1 MVAPFASIAWG
12 GAGYSVQSDVW
23 SQLAIQA
30 LGVLAAAVWCG
41 IVTLTL
47 LYVLQKTVGIRVAEE
62 QESEGLDLAEHGERS
77 YIN

>member
-1 MVAPFASIAWG
+1 MLFRS
-12 GAGYSVQSDVW
+12 QNDFW
-23 SQLAIQA
+23 SQLAIQG
-30 LGVLAAAVWCG
+30 LGVLAVAVWCG

-47 LYVLQKTVGIRVAEE
+47 LYVLQTTVGIRVAEE